1 MCTFNVIFK
10 LITVISFIWA
20 IITLKSCLPFIDNQW
35 VPFNM
40 AFLERL
46 IGTFFTFKFE
56 LLHFAKHPRYQHN
69 EVQTTTLTAEIHFKR
84 TGGKRNGRKRSF
96 HSPIFE
102 PRSTREKTTASS
114 LCFLEGR
121 PIFFSCW
128 TCHSTTRLPSSV
140 RSQKHHLAADKRRGP
155 FRSLLASLLS
165 ESGIESREINFLDP
179 LSAILGEGPFRRMH
193 AREAH
198 DDGLDSPLFP
208 RAKNRMR
215 TEDQT
220 SSF

>member
-1 MCTFNVIFK
+1 
-10 LITVISFIWA
+10 
-20 IITLKSCLPFIDNQW
+20 
-35 VPFNM
+35 M

-140 RSQKHHLAADKRRGP
+140 RTTIWQRTNEGGHFGAFWHRFFPNRESNRGRSTFWILSLQFWGKGP
-155 FRSLLASLLS
+155 FVACMPARPTTTDSTRRYSPGPKIEWGLRTRPRPFNWGSEFALGQRPNAKTVLS
-165 ESGIESREINFLDP
+165 DWDCLI
-179 LSAILGEGPFRRMH
+179 
-193 AREAH
+193 
-198 DDGLDSPLFP
+198 
-208 RAKNRMR
+208 
-215 TEDQT
+215 Q
-220 SSF
+220 